1 MVSAAALPL
10 AHLSGINRSKPMTIR
25 RQINVSLVAIVGEGL
40 LSRLSFGLISFTLPL
55 YARHLGLS
63 LAEVGVLAA
72 LNSAVAVGLKP
83 FAGWAA
89 DRFGLKRIYLVSI
102 GIRSLVSFFLGFA
115 TAPWELFAIRSVH
128 GLSMSLRDP
137 SANALIAEHGG
148 EKSVASAFA
157 WYQTARTVAGS
168 MSRAFAGIL
177 LTITG
182 AHYSLVFLV
191 AFALSV
197 LPLLSVARYL
207 KEDRNEI
214 HVQRHVAV
222 SSIPSQRFEADLAG
236 EATPVR
242 PKVLPFVGL
251 GFLIAASAEMLNGLF
266 PVLATEYA
274 GLSQAQTG
282 VIYAVSTCAIVFGG
296 PAFGWLSDNISRKLV
311 LTVRGVANTLS
322 SILYVIAPTFAGVA
336 LARTA
341 DDLGKAA
348 FRPAWGALMAQVSNS
363 DTRSRARTM
372 SWMSMGEDAGGALA
386 PVVAGF
392 LWANWGIAALMGA
405 RVLLALAAEGY
416 AFVVTRPVREA
427 PLKTNRRAHA
437 HELAIALPAS
447 SPTEEQNRGSM
458 IQVEMD

>member
-1 MVSAAALPL
+1 
-10 AHLSGINRSKPMTIR
+10 MTIR

-83 FAGWAA
+83 LAGWAA

-102 GIRSLVSFFLGFA
+102 AIRSLVSLLLGFA
-115 TAPWELFAIRSVH
+115 TVPWELFAIRSAH

-168 MSRAFAGIL
+168 LSRAVAGIL

-182 AHYSLVFLV
+182 AHYSLVFLI

-197 LPLLSVARYL
+197 LPFLSVALYVKDER
-207 KEDRNEI
+207 DEI

-222 SSIPSQRFEADLAG
+222 SPVPSQRFEGDLA

-274 GLSQAQTG
+274 GLSRAQTG
-282 VIYAVSTCAIVFGG
+282 VIYAVSTCAIVVSG
-296 PAFGWLSDNISRKLV
+296 PVFGWLSDNVSRKLV
-311 LTVRGVANTLS
+311 LTVRGIANTLS
-322 SILYVIAPTFAGVA
+322 SILYVIVPTFAGVA
-336 LARTA
+336 LAKTA

-348 FRPAWGALMAQVSNS
+348 FRPAWGALMAQVSNF
-363 DTRSRARTM
+363 DKRSRARTM

-392 LWANWGIAALMGA
+392 LWANWGVVALMGA
-405 RVLLALAAEGY
+405 RVLLALAAELY
-416 AFVVTRPVREA
+416 AFAVTRPVRAA
-427 PLKTNRRAHA
+427 PVETIRTAHA
-437 HELAIALPAS
+437 QGPAMALPAN
-447 SPTEEQNRGSM
+447 SPAEE
-458 IQVEMD
+458 